1 MTRLEQWQNWKLP
14 LALVVSTFTGY
25 NVSINMLGV
34 SGSSWQRKALR
45 PSSLVLLSNC
55 SSIAK
60 ASSGIVT
67 ENMFRLINI
76 MLLP

>member
-1 MTRLEQWQNWKLP
+1 M
-14 LALVVSTFTGY
+14 
-25 NVSINMLGV
+25 VSINMLGV

-45 PSSLVLLSNC
+45 LSSLVLLSNC

-60 ASSGIVT
+60 ARGGIVT